1 MKSTRDFGGAALAA
15 AAAALFATTPLQL
28 SAHEDAEEHA
38 KLEGKCIGGNACK
51 GQGAC
56 RTANNQC
63 AGENACK
70 GQGFSMATKSDCEE
84 QGGEFEEV

>member
-1 MKSTRDFGGAALAA
+1 MKRTRDLGGAALAA
-15 AAAALFATTPLQL
+15 AAAAIFAAAPLQL
-28 SAHEDAEEHA
+28 SAHESEEHA
-38 KLEGKCIGGNACK
+38 ELLEGKCMGGNACK

-56 RTANNQC
+56 RTATNQC

-70 GQGFSMATKSDCEE
+70 GQGFSMATKADCEA